1 MAYVL
6 LRRVPVAN
14 EAPATGYT
22 VRTVYYDTEA
32 RKTYTGDPV
41 QTTTNTGT
49 NAPFELAVGATI
61 PGASFCVNQT
71 QRQVRYAGNGTVSTH
86 DVPNAPACASNLAG
100 LTLSST
106 GLRTLYEQGAQLTV
120 TWRGAVGAVTVRCA
134 LLQGGTAAVAPYYSE
149 QTFAAGTTM
158 AKFPAVLGQEELVPF
173 ERRGRAV
180 RLTRYNPNTGLGP
193 GRYRVDVTEEATGYT
208 ISEEITILPR
218 PGMAP
223 PTSTDAVILYGLEG
237 TGPVNYGIL
246 TAGGLRLVFELVG
259 FGRAV
264 RRLYL
269 EPATVGES
277 ILRVYVNPISSTQA
291 RIREWVYNPFTNA
304 VAYGEVVLDN
314 AVQTFLGINYGEAL
328 PAIDYF
334 LPAGTRLL
342 APLPLGVIV
351 SNGQGGVHALAYAY
365 KQRLTL
371 DNLIFF
377 QPPTPTGTGGLIV
390 EVKSSA
396 DVDPA
401 AHDPLYYRVLD
412 AADNILQTNQTGRF
426 DLPAGSYRWA
436 VTNGTTT
443 ISEPFTLACE
453 YGKKWVLHFEDEGNN
468 APCRLELW
476 VRDYTGPV
484 LGLEAWQQGEDGIC
498 GQGDGPG
505 PVSISGE
512 GLSGGENQNDLPD
525 SIGRTMT
532 LRLFSRPALLQDV
545 LLSGFACRA
554 DFYYNNG
561 LRFTG
566 FVQPD
571 IYEEALLAGPVNV
584 ELVAACGLGALKDVA
599 FQGHV
604 GQELRG
610 RRPVLHTL
618 LHCLSRTGLTLPL
631 ALYTNRKPV
640 ELSSDETP
648 ELGLGTDRLAYTD
661 DGKPRDLRSVI
672 DALCQLL
679 GGTLVQRY
687 GTWYLIS
694 PLEAALPAAGRQYSP
709 AAGSGGP
716 ANALASPT
724 LRILPPR
731 QAEVAL
737 QNPPYPRAV
746 AHWLDGEQRRQRRAG
761 WSYFTGAADAGF
773 AENAFQQGTY
783 FSNADLWDESATVLR
798 PEAGWQAG
806 PGGFPLRLVEAGGE
820 DDEQAAVWPYAVTTS
835 DNRYLE
841 AELAPVEA
849 GREGLP
855 MEISVSAKLLGKP
868 DQVARLWVEI
878 VASRAVIPVSF
889 GVVLEFKAVA
899 ALSDGLSTAKALL
912 PVGALAGAIDARVR
926 VHAYTVFPVYR
937 ERTRDEV
944 TTATYLLVK
953 EIAIQVRPQGAKWK
967 GETAFLA
974 TGTGGSVRPDS
985 PLEVIHVDAPQNAG
999 LFQGTAYAFRNTV
1012 TRGYLGPTTQW
1023 ARPDDLQAA
1032 SLLAS
1037 AVLDVLALR
1046 SNPSQLTSGP
1056 VRVLGNPPEPLDTLD
1071 DPYSVNGRR
1080 FLVGSCTWDVRPA
1093 RATITNIEIGAGEF
1107 VGTPPPFLPQGVR
1120 VLRGLGPN
1128 GTIRVLLSRRPATVR
1143 VTRL

>member
-49 NAPFELAVGATI
+49 NAPFELAVGTTI

-71 QRQVRYAGNGTVSTH
+71 QRQVRYAGQGTVSTH

-106 GLRTLYEQGAQLTV
+106 GLRTVYEQGAQLTA

-134 LLQGGTAAVAPYYSE
+134 LLQGGTAAVAPYYCE
-149 QTFAAGTTM
+149 QTLAAGTTT

-180 RLTRYNPNTGLGP
+180 RLTRYTLNAGLGS
-193 GRYRVDVTEEATGYT
+193 GRYRVEVTEEATGAT
-208 ISEEITILPR
+208 ISEEFTIRPDASEQPR
-218 PGMAP
+218 TGVRDTAMLYA
-223 PTSTDAVILYGLEG
+223 TGGNAAASYGLF
-237 TGPVNYGIL
+237 TS
-246 TAGGLRLVFELVG
+246 GGLRLVFELVG
-259 FGRAV
+259 FARSV
-264 RRLYL
+264 QRLYL

-277 ILRVYVNPISSTQA
+277 ILRVHIAPISSTQA
-291 RIREWVYNPFTNA
+291 RIREWVYNSATHA
-304 VAYGEVVLDN
+304 VAYGEVVLDT
-314 AVQTFLGINYGEAL
+314 AVQTFPGINYGEAL

-334 LPAGTRLL
+334 LPAGTPIPSLPANGLL
-342 APLPLGVIV
+342 I
-351 SNGQGGVHALAYAY
+351 SNGQAGVHALRYAFH
-365 KQRLTL
+365 QRLTL
-371 DNLIFF
+371 DNLILF

-390 EVKSSA
+390 EVNSSA

-401 AHDPLYYRVLD
+401 ANDPLYYRVLD
-412 AADNILQTNQTGRF
+412 AAGNILQTNQTGRF

-443 ISEPFTLACE
+443 ISEPFTLACD
-453 YGKKWVLHFEDEGNN
+453 YGKKWVLNFEDEGNN

-484 LGLEAWQQGEDGIC
+484 LSLEAWQQGEDGIC

-545 LLSGFACRA
+545 LLSGFACRS

-566 FVQPD
+566 YIQPE
-571 IYEEALLAGPVNV
+571 IYEEELLAGPVNV
-584 ELVAACGLGALKDVA
+584 ALTAACGLGALKDVA
-599 FQGHV
+599 FQGHA

-640 ELSSDETP
+640 ELSSEETP
-648 ELGLGTDRLAYTD
+648 ELGLGTDRLAYTG

-687 GTWYLIS
+687 ATWYLIS
-694 PLEAALPAAGRQYSP
+694 PLEAALPAAGRQYTP

-731 QAEVAL
+731 QAETAL

-761 WSYFTGAADAGF
+761 WNYLTGTGDAGF
-773 AENAFQQGTY
+773 AENAFRQGTY

-820 DDEQAAVWPYAVTTS
+820 NDERAAVWPLATTTS
-835 DNRYLE
+835 DPRYLE
-841 AELAPVEA
+841 SELAPVES

-855 MEISVSAKLLGKP
+855 MEISVSAKLLGP
-868 DQVARLWVEI
+868 TAYVAYLWVEI
-878 VASRAVIPVSF
+878 VAVRGAEPVSL
-889 GVVLEFKAVA
+889 GAVLPFKAVA
-899 ALSDGLSTAKALL
+899 GLSDGFSTAKALL

-926 VHAYTVFPVYR
+926 LHAYTTYTPGR
-937 ERTRDEV
+937 ARTTVSGDV
-944 TTATYLLVK
+944 THLLVK
-953 EIAIQVRPQGAKWK
+953 TVAIQVLPQGAKWK

-974 TGTGGSVRPDS
+974 TGTGGSVRPES
-985 PLEVIHVDAPQNAG
+985 PLEVVHVDTPQNAG

-1056 VRVLGNPPEPLDTLD
+1056 VRVLGNPPEPLDSLD

-1080 FLVGSCTWDVRPA
+1080 FLVGSCTWDVQPA
-1093 RATITNIEIGAGEF
+1093 RATITNLEIGAGEF
-1107 VGTPPPFLPQGVR
+1107 VGTPPPFLPNGVR

-1128 GTIRVLLSRRPATVR
+1128 GAVRVLLSRRPTTAR